1 MTTKMTEQAVP
12 VPLEPLLTM
21 SDLERLLRVDQRT
34 VYRLV
39 ERGQF
44 PRPLKVGGQN
54 RWMPEEVASALERM
68 RGGVVSRAPAA
79 E

>member
-1 MTTKMTEQAVP
+1 MTTKMTEPVAP

-21 SDLERLLRVDQRT
+21 GDLERLLRVDKRT
-34 VYRLV
+34 VYRLCR
-39 ERGQF
+39 RGLIPPPF
-44 PRPLKVGGQN
+44 KVGGQN

-68 RGGVVSRAPAA
+68 RGGAASAAAA